1 MFGPVGVLR
10 NHCLLHQHWRLL
22 LLQYACLH
30 DKYMKRGG
38 KRRFLN
44 PFPFVTGCSFLVF
57 ASGVQCCDI
66 AQVLLATGKLF
77 PQNRSCVLFE
87 ISLNKPH
94 LHLATY
100 RSKQCPNVLCLSS
113 LTYHSDALTC
123 CYTHLCFSHKA
134 RVLLN
139 QHIVSR
145 QD

>member
-1 MFGPVGVLR
+1 
-10 NHCLLHQHWRLL
+10 
-22 LLQYACLH
+22 
-30 DKYMKRGG
+30 MKRGG
-38 KRRFLN
+38 EATFLKSIRFCYWL
-44 PFPFVTGCSFLVF
+44 LVPRF
-57 ASGVQCCDI
+57 CIWFQCCDI

-87 ISLNKPH
+87 ISLKPH
-94 LHLATY
+94 LHLAIY
-100 RSKQCPNVLCLSS
+100 RSKQCPKVLGLSS

-123 CYTHLCFSHKA
+123 CYTHLCYSHKA